1 MAIAYWSVQSAGHAT
16 TLAKDVPRR
25 MPSTRPQVYPTRTP
39 TARTRLT
46 CHCCPQWVD
55 YLTRRYSDDLEW
67 LRKAKDYRKLYT
79 VPGVGQITV
88 IKATAAV
95 AGVKLEEPVYKHYE
109 DDEMPEFPAKFPC
122 GRIPAFE
129 GAEGFNLTEGAAIAR
144 YKKYLDGYPCQNS
157 MSTDSSIPDATILV
171 AENV

>member
-1 MAIAYWSVQSAGHAT
+1 MVAIG
-16 TLAKDVPRR
+16 
-25 MPSTRPQVYPTRTP
+25 
-39 TARTRLT
+39 
-46 CHCCPQWVD
+46 
-55 YLTRRYSDDLEW
+55 
-67 LRKAKDYRKLYT
+67 KLYT

-144 YKKYLDGYPCQNS
+144 YSTYHSRICDPSEIVGWMEEKYLDGYPCQNS